1 MVILMLFQIPPMED
15 LIPIIIAACLLLG
28 DILILK
34 IGLSITKAQEKVNFK
49 WVAGSFGIQFGLIF
63 FISTPMILGGWTGQ
77 YSEGGPPITLMIFT
91 VIFCGFIDLN
101 VINILHKIGMLRSFI
116 IVILILGPITYA
128 MYLLGSNLGALVG

>member
-1 MVILMLFQIPPMED
+1 MVIIMLFQIPEMEEI
-15 LIPIIIAACLLLG
+15 IPIIIAACLLLG

-34 IGLSITKAQEKVNFK
+34 IGLSITKAREKVNFK

-63 FISTPMILGGWTGQ
+63 FISIPMILGGWTGQ
-77 YSEGGPPITLMIFT
+77 FSEGGPPITLIILT

-101 VINILHKIGMLRSFI
+101 VINILHKLGMLRSFI

>member
-1 MVILMLFQIPPMED
+1 MLFQIPPMED